1 MSYKYTDYV
10 YLRKNRPDLMR
21 ERFLD
26 ALIETS
32 GQVTKAWVKLGLSS
46 FSWYR
51 YIKELGMEETIRS
64 TRLAYRHP
72 TGKYHHYSEEAS

>member
-10 YLRKNRPDLMR
+10 YLKKNKPDLIR

-32 GQVTKAWVKLGLSS
+32 GQVELAQQKLGISS

-51 YIKELGMEETIRS
+51 YIKMLGIEETIKS
-64 TRLAYRHP
+64 LRLAYRP
-72 TGKYHHYSEEAS
+72 HYRMLG